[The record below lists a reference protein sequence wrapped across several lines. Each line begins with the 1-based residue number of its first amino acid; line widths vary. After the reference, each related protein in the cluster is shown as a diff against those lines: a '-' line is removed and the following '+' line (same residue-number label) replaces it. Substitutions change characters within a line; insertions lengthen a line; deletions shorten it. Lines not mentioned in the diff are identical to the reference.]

1 MTIYLL
7 NSLIV
12 PIADSAI
19 GTAIVVMKKANIGEV
34 KRLLE
39 RGFVS
44 AVGHESTAIL
54 LTELL
59 GTPIPINRISV
70 TAKPGDILIHFAL
83 RERLPEG
90 KILSEEELRQV
101 KYELVISEIHGEVAC
116 PHCGEAI
123 FAEEVL

>member
-12 PIADSAI
+12 PIAETAM
-19 GTAIVVMKKANIGEV
+19 TAIILMKKANVGEV

-59 GTPIPINRISV
+59 GTPIPI
-70 TAKPGDILIHFAL
+70 
-83 RERLPEG
+83 
-90 KILSEEELRQV
+90 
-101 KYELVISEIHGEVAC
+101 
-116 PHCGEAI
+116 
-123 FAEEVL
+123 